1 MTVVVG
7 ILLSVIAFVSAAV
20 VIGAFIW
27 AARKDGEED
36 LAVQER
42 TGIRRKSRIGL

>member
-1 MTVVVG
+1 MTIVVG

-20 VIGAFIW
+20 VIAGFVW

-36 LAVQER
+36 QAVQRR
-42 TGIRRKSRIGL
+42 TGIRRKTRIGL